1 MTDEYIYATGQHG
14 ETYEFHPTDA
24 LLSFLQRLAEEE
36 MEEQERNQREHNLTG
51 KEETY
56 H

>member
-1 MTDEYIYATGQHG
+1 MTDEYIYITGQDG
-14 ETYEFHPTDA
+14 EIYEFHPTEA
-24 LLSFLQRLAEEE
+24 LLSFLQHMAEDEV
-36 MEEQERNQREHNLTG
+36 EEQEMDQREHNLTG

>member
-1 MTDEYIYATGQHG
+1 MTDEYIYVTGQDG

-24 LLSFLQRLAEEE
+24 LLSFLQRMAEEE
-36 MEEQERNQREHNLTG
+36 MVEQEINQREHNLTER
-51 KEETY
+51 EEIY

>member
-1 MTDEYIYATGQHG
+1 MTDEYIYITGQDG
-14 ETYEFHPTDA
+14 EIYEFHPTAA
-24 LLSFLQRLAEEE
+24 LLSFLQHMVED
-36 MEEQERNQREHNLTG
+36 EEQEMDQREHNLTG